1 MKDNKSIKEI
11 AEQVVTLEKLIQ
23 GKTDTK
29 DNINKLN
36 SLCESLSLE
45 DMLAVDNY
53 IFRKKLL
60 TK

>member
-1 MKDNKSIKEI
+1 MEDKKSIKEI
-11 AEQVVTLEKLIQ
+11 AEQVVALEKLIQ
-23 GKTDTK
+23 RKTDTK

-45 DMLAVDNY
+45 DMLAVDDY

>member
-23 GKTDTK
+23 RKTDTK

-45 DMLAVDNY
+45 DMLAVDDY

>member
-11 AEQVVTLEKLIQ
+11 AELVVTLEKLIQ
-23 GKTDTK
+23 RKTDTK

-45 DMLAVDNY
+45 DMLAVDDY

>member
-1 MKDNKSIKEI
+1 MKDKKSIKEI

-45 DMLAVDNY
+45 DMLAVDDY
-53 IFRKKLL
+53 IFKEKLL

>member
-1 MKDNKSIKEI
+1 MKDKKSIKEI

-23 GKTDTK
+23 GKVNTK

-45 DMLAVDNY
+45 DMLAVDDY

>member
-45 DMLAVDNY
+45 DMLAVDDY
-53 IFRKKLL
+53 IFKEKLL

>member
-23 GKTDTK
+23 GKTDIK

>member
-45 DMLAVDNY
+45 DILAVDDY

>member
-1 MKDNKSIKEI
+1 MKDNKSIKKI

-45 DMLAVDNY
+45 DMLAVDDY

>member
-1 MKDNKSIKEI
+1 MKDKKSIKEI

-23 GKTDTK
+23 EKIDTK

-36 SLCESLSLE
+36 SLCKSLSLE
-45 DMLAVDNY
+45 DMLAVDDY
-53 IFRKKLL
+53 IFKEKLL

>member
-1 MKDNKSIKEI
+1 MKDNKNIKEI

-23 GKTDTK
+23 RKIDIK

-36 SLCESLSLE
+36 SLYGSLSLE
-45 DMLAVDNY
+45 DMLAVDDY
-53 IFRKKLL
+53 IFKEKLL

>member
-11 AEQVVTLEKLIQ
+11 AEQVVILEKLIQ

-45 DMLAVDNY
+45 DMLAVDDY

>member
-1 MKDNKSIKEI
+1 MKDKKSIKEI

-45 DMLAVDNY
+45 DILAVDDY
-53 IFRKKLL
+53 IFKEKLL

>member
-45 DMLAVDNY
+45 DMLAVDDY

>member
-1 MKDNKSIKEI
+1 MKDKKSIKEI

-36 SLCESLSLE
+36 SLCKGLSLE
-45 DMLAVDNY
+45 DMLAVDDY
-53 IFRKKLL
+53 IFKEKLL

>member
-1 MKDNKSIKEI
+1 MKDKKSIKEI

-23 GKTDTK
+23 EKIDTK
-29 DNINKLN
+29 DNINKLD

-45 DMLAVDNY
+45 DMLAVDDY

-60 TK
+60 TE